1 MSSIAAQERRHLTTV
16 ARQVGPD
23 APTLCEG
30 WAVRDLVAHLVVRET
45 SPVALGVAVPA
56 VRGSLERERAR
67 RSREDFA
74 ALVDRLR
81 GGPPL
86 LSVFTLPFADRV
98 LNATEFF
105 IHHEDIRRAQPG
117 WEPRA
122 LPIGTQDALW
132 RTVQVAGRL
141 AVIRAS
147 VGVVAER
154 TDTGDRVT
162 LKGGEPSVVV
172 RGTPAEVL
180 LFAHGRRQHA
190 QVELLGDE
198 AALSALGASR
208 LGV

>member
-16 ARQVGPD
+16 ARQVGPE

-30 WAVRDLVAHLVVRET
+30 WAVRDLVAHLVVRES

-67 RSREDFA
+67 RSREDFK

-180 LFAHGRRQHA
+180 LLVHGRRQHA
-190 QVELLGDE
+190 QVELVGDE
-198 AALSALGASR
+198 AALSALGDSR